1 VFLSP
6 KEKGHPLYFAH
17 FTSQSKWVSFFM
29 GVFMGVLFYIH
40 RMQPLS
46 PILGG
51 LSIAL
56 SASSGQPATNCAVGI
71 GRVVL
76 ITLVNIFIPTAHANQ
91 L

>member
-1 VFLSP
+1 
-6 KEKGHPLYFAH
+6 
-17 FTSQSKWVSFFM
+17 M